1 MATVLYLFIRILI
14 LLSQKLPLRVSY
26 ASADFLGEVTYLFW
40 RRVRINLRSN
50 TVRFLGPRASQ
61 RQIAYYSRLC
71 IRNYLK
77 YIVDFLRSLP
87 SEREEMAKRL
97 NIEGIENL
105 DEVLKD
111 GNGAVLVSLHFGHWD
126 FGATEIASRGYIVNG
141 VVAHTCSPRVNG
153 FVDRLRYM
161 SNMKIIAA
169 RDGMTQMICQL
180 RKNEIIAMLIDK
192 PNHSRRVKVKLC
204 GSSTVV
210 PAGAAVIALRTGA
223 KIIPSGAV
231 RLPDN
236 TIHIILGK
244 QISFQRTSD
253 LNRDIQVLMQ
263 MVWYELD
270 KLVMKYPEQL
280 YIFHRLWV

>member
-1 MATVLYLFIRILI
+1 MTIILYLFIRILI
-14 LLSQKLPLRVSY
+14 LLSRKLPLRVSY
-26 ASADFLGEVTYLFW
+26 ASVYFLAEVTYLLW
-40 RRVRINLRSN
+40 RKGRANLRSN
-50 TVRFLGPRASQ
+50 TARFLGPQASQ
-61 RQIAYYSRLC
+61 RQISYYSRLC
-71 IRNYLK
+71 IRNYFK

-87 SEREEMAKRL
+87 SEPKEVVKRL
-97 NIEGIENL
+97 NVEGIENL

-126 FGATEIASRGYIVNG
+126 FGATEIASRGYPVNG
-141 VVAHTCSPRVNG
+141 VVHHTCSPRVNS
-153 FVDRLRYM
+153 FVDRLRSM
-161 SNMKIIAA
+161 SNMKTIAA
-169 RDGMTQMICQL
+169 RDGITQMIHRL

-192 PNHSRRVKVKLC
+192 PNHGRRVKVKLC

-210 PAGAAVIALRTGA
+210 PTGAAVLALRTGA

-244 QISFQRTSD
+244 QISFQRTND

-263 MVWYELD
+263 MVWHELER
-270 KLVMKYPEQL
+270 LVREHPEQL
-280 YIFHRLWV
+280 YVFHRLWA

>member
-1 MATVLYLFIRILI
+1 MAIAFYLFVRILI
-14 LLSQKLPLRVSY
+14 LLSRKLPLGVSY

-50 TVRFLGPRASQ
+50 TVRFLGPRVCQ

-126 FGATEIASRGYIVNG
+126 FGATEIANRGYPVNG
-141 VVAHTCSPRVNG
+141 VVDHTCSPRVNG
-153 FVDRLRYM
+153 FVDRLRSV

-169 RDGMTQMICQL
+169 RDGITQMICQL
-180 RKNEIIAMLIDK
+180 RKNEIVAMLIDK
-192 PNHSRRVKVKLC
+192 PNHGRRVKVKLC

-210 PAGAAVIALRTGA
+210 PAGAAVLALRTGA

-231 RLPDN
+231 RLPDD

-244 QISFQRTSD
+244 QISFQRTGD

-263 MVWYELD
+263 MVWYELE
-270 KLVMKYPEQL
+270 KLVREYPEQL